1 MMTEHRFT
9 HAKWKANGNI
19 ESMLELRALDFCL
32 FSVLSKIAG
41 GAALPPEAARETKN
55 SFDRLSR
62 TLARG
67 QSCSQIC
74 GVITQ
79 HLLAKPDALAGV
91 SRDRLQGQLQPLF
104 PLLQCCLVSCHCPA
118 QFAQGSGGGSA
129 LGMGAWLNNTF
140 G

>member
-9 HAKWKANGNI
+9 HAKWKANENI
-19 ESMLELRALDFCL
+19 EPVLQLCALDFCL
-32 FSVLSKIAG
+32 FLSSKIAG
-41 GAALPPEAARETKN
+41 GAALPPEARRETKN

-67 QSCSQIC
+67 QSCSQIR

-79 HLLAKPDALAGV
+79 HLLAKPDALAGSLAAACRV
-91 SRDRLQGQLQPLF
+91 NYGPFLPCCSAIWSAATVQLNSPKVLE
-104 PLLQCCLVSCHCPA
+104 
-118 QFAQGSGGGSA
+118 GSGV
-129 LGMGAWLNNTF
+129 GMGAWLNGTF